1 MNLIMT
7 TPDEF
12 LQFAKEMGLG
22 RIQSTPIQ
30 TVANYHEPSTTGLCV
45 LNNLCCLIEQ
55 IRQLKAEN
63 NRLRAHLEIDRQ
75 LNKFRQFLISKENSE
90 DKKDV
95 LPSKTLSNEEKTSTL
110 SPTNSLKLKRSK
122 LIEEPKSIHYT
133 NQQEDSPPSI
143 LTAGHELLDLTE
155 NNSGSVPTS
164 SWNKVRH
171 AFRFSLRRKHDHT
184 TSPPLAHVDR
194 QIPTISVSI
203 ESDDDHLKDNK
214 RLKKKKKKNPTVD
227 ENQSTIIGDDSDP
240 DDQSVQLVR
249 AYHRRRL
256 YGNDTATS
264 SSTERQ
270 EASSIT
276 LRSTTSNNDEETLLK
291 PRYRRKIRSKLDTVR
306 RQFSDQNSST
316 SARAIHQSHGTT
328 FDDIGSGLNH
338 ALLTAQL
345 APALTK
351 SYQQKMREWESMQK
365 SHFLVSYRRQSIV
378 PKSDP
383 NSNSR
388 KPSLIHLLNQ
398 TTTNEITPSTIAD
411 FYPITIEESNIEL
424 PTNIVP
430 LGPIL
435 SPNQRSLIVHQWRE
449 IMSEELLLRHCQE
462 YLQQKT
468 ILLKELKTNLKT
480 LKTSIFCTTNST
492 KTQSMADIR
501 ENYHKQEQ
509 LYLPQRCHSLQ
520 TLISMPASWI
530 LAVQSAA
537 YSDVLD
543 GTSNQTTERAI
554 LCNKNFFDQLEQCKR
569 NRQEFEQDSLRNSL
583 QTKPRQNVPANCNE
597 NSHHRP
603 VPHRAYLRKL
613 SLIESSEFPGHFL
626 PHPVIPLQSTLS
638 EEPPPANVEHNS
650 ITSVTDTN
658 STPNPNEKDSP
669 PTTNHSRKRSK
680 RSRFDFRETFDRSR
694 SLCIAQI
701 NLWLQRRRQIHIS
714 TQRRKST
721 TESKISTPKLLGSP
735 RLARLHRRLFKNP
748 TTSSPSPLP
757 DQTSALEPLLDDS
770 DNQSLGDLPVR
781 IYFPPLSAPVTRRV
795 RITDIN
801 TIIYSHDSYDD
812 DEEEVFEQIS
822 QPKVSSD
829 DNRKH
834 PFRSSTISSSYKIAT
849 AKERRES
856 YATLSTVF
864 NNRCL

>member
-1 MNLIMT
+1 LIMT

-22 RIQSTPIQ
+22 RIQSTPMQ
-30 TVANYHEPSTTGLCV
+30 TLANYHEQSTTGLCV

-63 NRLRAHLEIDRQ
+63 NRLRAHFEIDRQ
-75 LNKFRQFLISKENSE
+75 LNKFRQSLISKENSE

-110 SPTNSLKLKRSK
+110 PVTNSLKLQPSK

-133 NQQEDSPPSI
+133 NQQEDSSPSI
-143 LTAGHELLDLTE
+143 PTTGHELLDLIE
-155 NNSGSVPTS
+155 NSSGSVPTS

-171 AFRFSLRRKHDHT
+171 AFRFSLRRKHDHI
-184 TSPPLAHVDR
+184 TSLPLAHADR

-203 ESDDDHLKDNK
+203 ESDDEHLKDNK
-214 RLKKKKKKNPTVD
+214 RLKKKKKKNPTLD

-240 DDQSVQLVR
+240 DDRSVQLVR

-276 LRSTTSNNDEETLLK
+276 LRSTTSNNDEETLLT

-306 RQFSDQNSST
+306 RQFSDQNSSS
-316 SARAIHQSHGTT
+316 SARAMHQSHGTT

-383 NSNSR
+383 NNNSR

-449 IMSEELLLRHCQE
+449 IMSEELSLRHCQE
-462 YLQQKT
+462 YLQRKT
-468 ILLKELKTNLKT
+468 ILLKELETNLKT

-492 KTQSMADIR
+492 KTQSTGDIR
-501 ENYHKQEQ
+501 ENYFKQEQ
-509 LYLPQRCHSLQ
+509 SYLPQRCHSLQ

-543 GTSNQTTERAI
+543 GTSNQTTERAV
-554 LCNKNFFDQLEQCKR
+554 LCNKNFFDQLKQCKR
-569 NRQEFEQDSLRNSL
+569 DRQEFEQDSLRNSF
-583 QTKPRQNVPANCNE
+583 QTKPRQNVPVNRNE
-597 NSHHRP
+597 NSHHRL
-603 VPHRAYLRKL
+603 VPRRTCLRKL

-638 EEPPPANVEHNS
+638 EELPLADIEHNS
-650 ITSVTDTN
+650 ITPVTDTN
-658 STPNPNEKDSP
+658 STPNPSEKDSS
-669 PTTNHSRKRSK
+669 PTTNHSRRRSK
-680 RSRFDFRETFDRSR
+680 RSRFDFKETFDRSR

-714 TQRRKST
+714 TQRRNST

-748 TTSSPSPLP
+748 TTSTPPPLR
-757 DQTSALEPLLDDS
+757 DQTSVLEPLIDDS

-812 DEEEVFEQIS
+812 DEEEEFEQIS
-822 QPKVSSD
+822 QPRISF
-829 DNRKH
+829 DNERKH
-834 PFRSSTISSSYKIAT
+834 PSRSSTTSSSSFKIAT